1 MCLKHEACSW
11 CTCVYDIKSVKME
24 MEQRERESITDH
36 LLPQCRSLLRLACE
50 TIVISDNCYTIFHP
64 NAKTLNVI
72 SHKECLC
79 VLRGTKYVE
88 CMAWTKPSLLSSS
101 SSQSRQPKTNYI
113 HFTHFSTATVDVIR
127 CASCYHARIFIGS
140 GRRRQRSSLRT
151 YAFHGI
157 QAVHKG
163 SMFDANSK
171 NQQ

>member
-1 MCLKHEACSW
+1 MRPVVDARLYIRYKIGED
-11 CTCVYDIKSVKME
+11 VDGG
-24 MEQRERESITDH
+24 ERALPTILSH
-36 LLPQCRSLLRLACE
+36 LLPQCLSLLRLACE

-79 VLRGTKYVE
+79 VLRGTKYE
-88 CMAWTKPSLLSSS
+88 KCMAWTKPSLLSSC

-127 CASCYHARIFIGS
+127 CASCYHARIGS

-151 YAFHGI
+151 
-157 QAVHKG
+157 
-163 SMFDANSK
+163 
-171 NQQ
+171 